1 MHIYMQIINPFQV
14 NFFLYPLKST
24 ENMWLSD
31 ALKVYKRG
39 AVEHGMEWE
48 NDLPCLL
55 HLCLK
60 SSSKKFFLL
69 SSSQVTFE

>member
-31 ALKVYKRG
+31 ALRVYKRG

-55 HLCLK
+55 HLC
-60 SSSKKFFLL
+60 
-69 SSSQVTFE
+69 